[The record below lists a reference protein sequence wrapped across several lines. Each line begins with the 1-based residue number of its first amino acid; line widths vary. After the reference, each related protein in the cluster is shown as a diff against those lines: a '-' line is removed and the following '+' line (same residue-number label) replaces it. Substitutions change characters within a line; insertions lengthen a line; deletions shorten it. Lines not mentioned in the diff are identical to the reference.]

1 MRTFLYARVS
11 DLAQTLEH
19 QRAQAEAAGFKIDEV
34 IADHGVSGVTTKL
47 ADRPG
52 GRRLLDKVRA
62 GDQVIVR
69 WVDRLGRNYDDATA
83 TIRHLMNEGVVVKT
97 VINMMVFDGSTTD
110 PIQKAVRDA
119 MIAFMAATAQAQAE
133 ATKAAQKAGIAH
145 AKQQAEAKYRG
156 RKPSYSRAQFDIVQ
170 AMLNQHQGISA
181 IAKATDL
188 SRQTIYRIEQR
199 PGGGAGGAG
208 NLGSVM
214 GGGGMAKARS
224 ATILKKGPNKTVD
237 DEMALDGF
245 GRGPMSVVSGNWT
258 NDKSQ
263 PDSRSPYLLDT
274 LPAGRGPGVCGYA

>member
-11 DLAQTLEH
+11 DATQTIGH
-19 QRAQAEAAGFKIDEV
+19 QRSQAEAAGFEIDEV

-62 GDQVIVR
+62 GDQVVVR

-97 VINMMVFDGSTTD
+97 VINAMVFDGSTSD

-145 AKQQAEAKYRG
+145 AKQRAEVKYKG
-156 RKPSYSRAQFDIVQ
+156 RKPSYTRAQLDIVRT
-170 AMLNQHQGISA
+170 MLDQQQGVSV
-181 IAKATDL
+181 IAKVADL
-188 SRQTIYRIEQR
+188 SRQTIYRIEKD
-199 PGGGAGGAG
+199 PAAAEAV
-208 NLGSVM
+208 L
-214 GGGGMAKARS
+214 
-224 ATILKKGPNKTVD
+224 TIWG
-237 DEMALDGF
+237 E
-245 GRGPMSVVSGNWT
+245 
-258 NDKSQ
+258 
-263 PDSRSPYLLDT
+263 
-274 LPAGRGPGVCGYA
+274 